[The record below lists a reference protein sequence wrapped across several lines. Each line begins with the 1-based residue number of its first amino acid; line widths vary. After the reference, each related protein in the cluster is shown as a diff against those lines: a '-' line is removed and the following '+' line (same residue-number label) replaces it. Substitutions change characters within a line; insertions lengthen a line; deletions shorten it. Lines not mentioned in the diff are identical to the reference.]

1 MDSDVFLSIFI
12 SSFFLKDVPMQF
24 REKVLLC
31 VLIMRWMDTYIK
43 TESDII
49 WVNNQ
54 LKKMESEFNNV
65 ARGTN
70 AVEWN
75 RTSDDEIH
83 EAL

>member
-12 SSFFLKDVPMQF
+12 CSFFLRDVPMQF

-43 TESDII
+43 TESDIL

-65 ARGTN
+65 ARGTDTI
-70 AVEWN
+70 EWN
-75 RTSDDEIH
+75 RTSDDEIY
-83 EAL
+83 